1 MYIIHVLILYG
12 TLFIFTYEYI
22 AALSCLKLYSAK
34 MMFVKLKGALL
45 QTCIIITII
54 NYYVFYT
61 SIPI

>member
-1 MYIIHVLILYG
+1 MYSYYG

-34 MMFVKLKGALL
+34 IMFVGLKGALL
-45 QTCIIITII
+45 QTYLYIIIII
-54 NYYVFYT
+54 NYYVLYT